1 MNPSI
6 QVYGRESIRMSPDGF
21 SFYKPDGGKLAYRD
35 FPNSSG
41 ALLTTQAP
49 LFFPL
54 GETVNVV
61 AARHIPMLVPEE
73 LYDPSKDRDYLALQ
87 FDTAQLGATFA
98 DQVGAYRAVYF
109 LTQNE
114 ADTVGRLPY
123 PTQTVSEATLLYR
136 FLCAQGPQ
144 PALIAALNDGFTDIV
159 AVQKEELLLM
169 NRFRPAEPEDTLYH
183 IFNIIRQL
191 NLRQPAVYLQ
201 FLAEGSR
208 KLPQLLKSC
217 NLNPVIL

>member
-1 MNPSI
+1 MDSRFI
-6 QVYGRESIRMSPDGF
+6 SPRAANWRVA
-21 SFYKPDGGKLAYRD
+21 S
-35 FPNSSG
+35 SSG

-73 LYDPSKDRDYLALQ
+73 IYDPAKERDYLALQ
-87 FDTAQLGATFA
+87 FDTAQLGATFS
-98 DQVGAYRAVYF
+98 DTVGAYRAVYF

-123 PTQTVSEATLLYR
+123 PTQTVAEATLLYR

-159 AVQKEELLLM
+159 AVQKEEVLLM

-183 IFNIIRQL
+183 ILNVIRQH
-191 NLRQPAVYLQ
+191 NMRQPAVYLQ
-201 FLAEGSR
+201 FLSEENR